1 MLLWLF
7 QGNCMAPVRMSVYN
21 FEKKNGAL
29 DAYTEISCHL
39 VAQIDDLMRWN
50 IFSSNCF
57 IFI

>member
-1 MLLWLF
+1 
-7 QGNCMAPVRMSVYN
+7 MAPIRMSVYN

-39 VAQIDDLMRWN
+39 VAQIDDLMRWS